1 MRRVRAWRYVDDART
16 HDVEAWIEIGDHRA
30 THYVVRESEF
40 GNKLPEDAY
49 QDRHTIHDTWE
60 ATAHQAEVETR
71 LALLGKYHAH
81 DSARPGWAPLTPRLA
96 GRSLAPDALKL
107 PGGSDA
113 VEFHHY
119 ARADAQRAV
128 TLVGVAQEMPAV
140 GLRHMLARLDYRYPD
155 VDGGNLRVVH
165 PRLPAPVYRSV
176 IAGLHL
182 ELIAMEYRKTGE
194 GVRADPQGWAALRA
208 ALDAILS
215 RLINGKLAPGAAA
228 PVRMPTEMELAIRAS
243 KGAAGS
249 ARRFEV
255 EDEHAGASTT
265 VAGPKPSAMI
275 DELDPS
281 IFDALQNPKLLAL
294 HARWLAPGEGEALQA
309 EGERAIRGHVNKLRP
324 TVPRHEQHLLSLL
337 EASLLVRA
345 ALKHRVRIDSE
356 TLGRIKHAA
365 AWLGS

>member
-16 HDVEAWIEIGDHRA
+16 HDVEAWIEVGDHKA
-30 THYVVRESEF
+30 TYYVVRESEF

-60 ATAHQAEVETR
+60 ATAHQAELEAR
-71 LALLGKYHAH
+71 LALLSKYHVH
-81 DSARPGWAPLTPRLA
+81 DSARPGWVPLTPRLA
-96 GRSLAPDALKL
+96 GRALAPDALKL
-107 PGGSDA
+107 PGGADT

-119 ARADAQRAV
+119 ARSDAQRAV
-128 TLVGVAQEMPAV
+128 TLVGVAQQMPV
-140 GLRHMLARLDYRYPD
+140 GVRHMLARLDYRFPD

-165 PRLPAPVYRSV
+165 SRLPAPVYRSV
-176 IAGLHL
+176 LAGLHL
-182 ELIAMEYRKTGE
+182 ELVAMEYRKTGE

-215 RLINGKLAPGAAA
+215 RLIHGKLAAPGAA
-228 PVRMPTEMELAIRAS
+228 PVRLPTEAELAIRAS
-243 KGAAGS
+243 KGASSA
-249 ARRFEV
+249 ARRYDL
-255 EDEHAGASTT
+255 EDEHAGSATS
-265 VAGPKPSAMI
+265 VNGPKPAAMI

-324 TVPRHEQHLLSLL
+324 TVAKHEQHLLSLL